1 MHEKYM
7 KIKENQHYSEIPR
20 EEAIKQLKQ
29 WNEYNQ
35 DDGLTK
41 MTKQRQELSTTRHLQ
56 IWHDHSTLANTGHII
71 FTVNRLYDPAI
82 YMTDQEYK
90 KSCQCPERS
99 WETSYLYYSKM

>member
-7 KIKENQHYSEIPR
+7 KIKENQHYSEMPR

-41 MTKQRQELSTTRHLQ
+41 MMKQRQEFNSTTRIQINLQ

-71 FTVNRLYDPAI
+71 FTVNRLYDPAV
-82 YMTDQEYK
+82 YMTNQVSWPEA
-90 KSCQCPERS
+90 SCV
-99 WETSYLYYSKM
+99 TF